1 MSPKKSKGEFW
12 IKFEIRLYSEFDFY
26 NLIVQ
31 AFSKHFFDK
40 YCLYCKNHFKEMEY
54 DTPQEAINWALYKEY
69 CRFLIGDSNR
79 HICIFPQGDIYV
91 DEKDVHLKSSKLLK
105 IIGVI
110 N

>member
-1 MSPKKSKGEFW
+1 M
-12 IKFEIRLYSEFDFY
+12 KFEIRLYSEFDFY
-26 NLIVQ
+26 TLIVQ

-40 YCLYCKNHFKEMEY
+40 YCLYCKNHQEASMMDPLDVEEMEY
-54 DTPQEAINWALYKEY
+54 DTPEEAINWALYKEF

-79 HICIFPQGDIYV
+79 HICMFPQGDIYV